1 MSPDLWGSGSFA
13 TGKGFFAGAILLA
26 RSKAFVIRPSG
37 LAPPTTP
44 DC

>member
-13 TGKGFFAGAILLA
+13 TGKGFVIGAILLT

-37 LAPPTTP
+37 PVAAR
-44 DC
+44 